1 MSGKSASSRSTKED
15 RRVRRTRNALGDAL
29 IALIQ
34 EKKFADI
41 TVQQVLDRAGVGRT
55 TFYKHFQ
62 DKDDLFLSDLEDF
75 FEAFSTL
82 LIRHKEASNR
92 IAPVRELFSH
102 VGENRNLHSA
112 LVAADKLHD
121 FQEMAQEYFAR
132 GIGQRLRQLGRP
144 AQDGATVQALAGSL
158 LSMMTWWLR
167 SGSKSSPE
175 QMDDIYH
182 RMVWAGLSPS
192 EISAGKP
199 ELPARIKSKNQQPGL
214 NRKSG
219 RTIPRG

>member
-1 MSGKSASSRSTKED
+1 MSGKGAPASFKKED

-29 IALIQ
+29 LALIQ

-41 TVQQVLDRAGVGRT
+41 TVQQVLDRAGVGRS

-82 LIRHKEASNR
+82 LIRYKETSKR
-92 IAPVRELFSH
+92 VAPVRELFSH

-112 LVAADKLHD
+112 LAAADKLQD

-132 GIGQRLRQLGRP
+132 GIAQRLQQLGSP
-144 AQDGATVQALAGSL
+144 SQSAATAQALAGSL
-158 LSMMTWWLR
+158 LSLMTWWLR

-175 QMDDIYH
+175 EMDDLYH
-182 RMVWAGLSPS
+182 RMVWAGLSPAS
-192 EISAGKP
+192 GALTEKQVRIKQKIQQ
-199 ELPARIKSKNQQPGL
+199 PAR

-219 RTIPRG
+219 KTIPRA